1 MRKLKY
7 IFLVLVV
14 LFTLASCDLGGN
26 SSGSPKISVKALK
39 DTIELKDTEVN
50 TYDYKTLF
58 EIKSDETTIEV
69 LDEYLDLSSL
79 KETAGSYKIT
89 CTYEKKKATVTVN
102 VKETVYDVLLK
113 VEEITINQLQ
123 VKDYDFLSLFTTTI
137 DGVSVPITE
146 DMIENNVKDVTGTY
160 TFIVTFKNVS
170 KTLTV
175 HVIETHEAEV
185 VPSYLVLELTIS
197 QIQNFDYTKLFSLYV
212 DYKAEKVTNEMLDVT
227 SLNSPTVGNT
237 YDVIFDYTLY
247 NIHLTKTVQIRI
259 VEEEEITISSKNIIV
274 YPNGEYVDLTKLFEI
289 KKGNQ
294 VIPVTLDMIT
304 GNIDYSII
312 GVNTITLNYEGHTAT
327 SNVEVRRGVIINYA
341 KSDTITIT
349 KGTNKNTY
357 AFINDFVIVINGVVF
372 NNISD
377 KYLEYSDVDFNTPG
391 VYTVKLTIPFNDKEL
406 GIQGVKFTYVE
417 KTITYVVVEN
427 TYDVKLN
434 SKTVEL
440 ETGTTEY
447 DPFDNINL
455 KINNRNQTL
464 TTIKDYVDIITCYA
478 EVLSDEIDFNKV
490 GPQDVKVALYVNGID
505 NDPIYVEFTVTIK
518 ANVEITSTNKVI
530 FKGQTIYTKNLFTIV
545 ENDKNV
551 EVTNDLVSG
560 KVDSFVPG
568 VYEIELNYKG
578 IIKTSRVVVLDDTL
592 LGEYQT
598 RQTTIAY
605 ADTSDDGSGEGYGD
619 GTTPDDDVVYN
630 PVYKLKNLKIT
641 DDYQVIFNSLEGE
654 IVDAA
659 SPTEFTVKT
668 GTNLHYFHYIDG
680 IIVIEPDNSSKL
692 TYSDSRRSIIYF
704 SSDMYQIGKYYM
716 INSGSEYVLS
726 NTTTG
731 YSIDLFK
738 IKNKETSV
746 EMWYALKTHLI
757 DKTSAD
763 TVYTLTW
770 GEATIPSDYNF
781 EIQTDDAPAVIGS
794 VTLKGETYQ
803 FIMQDKKIGKTTKT
817 SSEKKYANMTFT
829 GLVDGENAT
838 LLVSQYEGFTLV
850 VNGTKVFTLNT
861 NEVSNLKN
869 GGIDYATDTV
879 FLYEYED
886 SIYSYKFILNVN
898 NKTFEVEEKTQLFGK
913 YENENTYIFFDGYG
927 TGVVNFNTKSYYTT
941 QFKYQVKNSDVKIT
955 YINTNPTFTYESEST
970 FYLDTF
976 KNVLTAK
983 SFMNG
988 QANGESFE
996 NVEILDGAIV
1006 RIKSYVVGADAD
1018 SIARTELLSN
1028 IEIITKDGILSDAE
1042 KIKCIDVSKIKF
1054 SKAGFYQFTIT
1065 IPVNGV
1071 DVVSYYACEI
1081 IDAVYKNNPIVGI
1094 YDSGVIFDANTLSI
1108 DKYGRVVLTCS
1119 NIIFNGNI
1127 TINDDYSFVIKANNE
1142 ERGKVTV
1149 TGRMI
1154 QNGIILVTC
1163 GGAISFTDYFTLGES
1178 SVSGTDKFVLRRII
1192 VSGAYTYILA
1202 DSTSTIGKI
1211 VDVEMI
1217 SETITKVTKGNEE
1230 YFVKIINWNNV
1241 KSGLVLADEYR
1252 GTYTLEGSSDIE
1264 VDGFGGIKVG
1274 SMAGTYTLT
1283 NDIITVIIG
1292 LDAKVYRLNNK
1303 TYTYE
1308 KLNIA
1313 IDNSLV
1319 SGKTFTASYSF
1330 ICSGLFYTAETKFI
1344 FGKNGVVTVVS
1355 TSDDHD
1361 GGSESC
1367 SEDIYD
1373 PTFGSKKGINGTYS
1387 ITGNELTIKVNGETI
1402 IFEITN
1408 IINVNEIV
1416 LIQTSVDP
1424 SSHGYFAVNTIFEL
1438 N

>member
-545 ENDKNV
+545 E
-551 EVTNDLVSG
+551 
-560 KVDSFVPG
+560 
-568 VYEIELNYKG
+568 
-578 IIKTSRVVVLDDTL
+578 
-592 LGEYQT
+592 
-598 RQTTIAY
+598 
-605 ADTSDDGSGEGYGD
+605 
-619 GTTPDDDVVYN
+619 
-630 PVYKLKNLKIT
+630 KLI
-641 DDYQVIFNSLEGE
+641 
-654 IVDAA
+654 
-659 SPTEFTVKT
+659 
-668 GTNLHYFHYIDG
+668 H
-680 IIVIEPDNSSKL
+680 
-692 TYSDSRRSIIYF
+692 
-704 SSDMYQIGKYYM
+704 
-716 INSGSEYVLS
+716 
-726 NTTTG
+726 
-731 YSIDLFK
+731 LFL
-738 IKNKETSV
+738 
-746 EMWYALKTHLI
+746 A
-757 DKTSAD
+757 
-763 TVYTLTW
+763 
-770 GEATIPSDYNF
+770 
-781 EIQTDDAPAVIGS
+781 
-794 VTLKGETYQ
+794 
-803 FIMQDKKIGKTTKT
+803 
-817 SSEKKYANMTFT
+817 
-829 GLVDGENAT
+829 
-838 LLVSQYEGFTLV
+838 
-850 VNGTKVFTLNT
+850 
-861 NEVSNLKN
+861 
-869 GGIDYATDTV
+869 
-879 FLYEYED
+879 
-886 SIYSYKFILNVN
+886 
-898 NKTFEVEEKTQLFGK
+898 
-913 YENENTYIFFDGYG
+913 
-927 TGVVNFNTKSYYTT
+927 
-941 QFKYQVKNSDVKIT
+941 
-955 YINTNPTFTYESEST
+955 
-970 FYLDTF
+970 
-976 KNVLTAK
+976 
-983 SFMNG
+983 FM
-988 QANGESFE
+988 
-996 NVEILDGAIV
+996 
-1006 RIKSYVVGADAD
+1006 
-1018 SIARTELLSN
+1018 
-1028 IEIITKDGILSDAE
+1028 
-1042 KIKCIDVSKIKF
+1042 
-1054 SKAGFYQFTIT
+1054 
-1065 IPVNGV
+1065 
-1071 DVVSYYACEI
+1071 
-1081 IDAVYKNNPIVGI
+1081 
-1094 YDSGVIFDANTLSI
+1094 
-1108 DKYGRVVLTCS
+1108 
-1119 NIIFNGNI
+1119 
-1127 TINDDYSFVIKANNE
+1127 
-1142 ERGKVTV
+1142 
-1149 TGRMI
+1149 
-1154 QNGIILVTC
+1154 
-1163 GGAISFTDYFTLGES
+1163 
-1178 SVSGTDKFVLRRII
+1178 
-1192 VSGAYTYILA
+1192 
-1202 DSTSTIGKI
+1202 
-1211 VDVEMI
+1211 
-1217 SETITKVTKGNEE
+1217 
-1230 YFVKIINWNNV
+1230 
-1241 KSGLVLADEYR
+1241 
-1252 GTYTLEGSSDIE
+1252 
-1264 VDGFGGIKVG
+1264 
-1274 SMAGTYTLT
+1274 
-1283 NDIITVIIG
+1283 
-1292 LDAKVYRLNNK
+1292 
-1303 TYTYE
+1303 
-1308 KLNIA
+1308 KLN
-1313 IDNSLV
+1313 
-1319 SGKTFTASYSF
+1319 
-1330 ICSGLFYTAETKFI
+1330 
-1344 FGKNGVVTVVS
+1344 
-1355 TSDDHD
+1355 
-1361 GGSESC
+1361 
-1367 SEDIYD
+1367 
-1373 PTFGSKKGINGTYS
+1373 
-1387 ITGNELTIKVNGETI
+1387 
-1402 IFEITN
+1402 
-1408 IINVNEIV
+1408 
-1416 LIQTSVDP
+1416 
-1424 SSHGYFAVNTIFEL
+1424 
-1438 N
+1438 